1 MSRNDGPSART
12 IAAEV
17 LVRVHEDQA
26 FASAALDAEL
36 RRSAGLDPRDAAV
49 ATELVYGVLRTEAW
63 LDERIAEQSSKGRGL
78 SSTRA
83 RAELHIGVYS
93 LAFLDRVPSFAAVSE
108 AVDGVRAEAGE
119 GAGRYANAVLRG
131 LADRFDAGKRP
142 SLEDAIVASAPGW
155 LRGALRRSIGRGP
168 AERYLAAGPV
178 PPPLGLAVA
187 PGVDRE
193 ALVEELRE
201 AFPRADVALGLAS
214 PRAVLARGAGDP
226 RRLPGFEERFIVQE
240 EGAQVVALLLGARA
254 GESVLD
260 ACAGRGNKAWLL
272 GGEVGPDG
280 RVALADKYPAK
291 LSAFERR
298 AWSAA
303 MSTHAVDWTVG
314 PGDVPDGFDRVLVD
328 APCSGIGTL
337 RRRPEI
343 AHHRT
348 SDDVAELAELQV
360 AITRSP
366 ATRARDGAM
375 LVYAVCSVLR
385 EEAEAVVERLLA
397 EPAAPGVRLEQAHFE
412 PAPGVDLLSGGARA
426 DAEVESGA
434 SALDPTSL
442 SSLRLLPHE
451 SGTDGYFVA
460 AFRVRHV

>member
-1 MSRNDGPSART
+1 MSRNEKPSART

-17 LVRVHEDQA
+17 LVRVHEDRA

-36 RRSAGLDPRDAAV
+36 RRAAGLDPRDAAL

-63 LDERIAEQSSKGRGL
+63 LDERITEHSSKGRGL

-83 RAELHIGVYS
+83 RAELHIGAYS

-131 LADRFDAGKRP
+131 LAERFAAPKRP

-187 PGVDRE
+187 PGVERE
-193 ALVEELRE
+193 VLAAELRE
-201 AFPRADVALGLAS
+201 AFPRAEIALGLAS
-214 PRAVLARGAGDP
+214 PRALLARGLGDP

-240 EGAQVVALLLGARA
+240 EGAQLIALLLGARP
-254 GESVLD
+254 GEAVLD
-260 ACAGRGNKAWLL
+260 ACAGRGNKSWLL
-272 GGEVGPDG
+272 GGEVGPEG

-298 AWSAA
+298 AWSGA

-314 PGDVPDGFDRVLVD
+314 PGDVPTGFDRVLVD
-328 APCSGIGTL
+328 APCSGVGTL

-343 AHHRT
+343 ALHR
-348 SDDVAELAELQV
+348 SPSDVAELAELQV
-360 AITRSP
+360 AITRAA
-366 ATRARDGAM
+366 ATRARGGAM

-385 EEAEAVVERLLA
+385 EEAEAVVERLLGA
-397 EPAAPGVRLEQAHFE
+397 PAAPGVRLEEACFE
-412 PAPGVDLLSGGARA
+412 PRPGVELLGGLAPRGG
-426 DAEVESGA
+426 EA
-434 SALDPTSL
+434 SAESPAIPLEST
-442 SSLRLLPHE
+442 SSLRLLPQLG
-451 SGTDGYFVA
+451 GTDGYFVA

>member
-1 MSRNDGPSART
+1 
-12 IAAEV
+12 
-17 LVRVHEDQA
+17 
-26 FASAALDAEL
+26 
-36 RRSAGLDPRDAAV
+36 
-49 ATELVYGVLRTEAW
+49 VLRTEAW

-83 RAELHIGVYS
+83 RAELRIGAYS

-131 LADRFDAGKRP
+131 LAERFASGKRP
-142 SLEDAIVASAPGW
+142 ALEDAIVASAPGW

-193 ALVEELRE
+193 ALAAELRE
-201 AFPRADVALGLAS
+201 AFPRAEIELGLAS
-214 PRAVLARGAGDP
+214 PRALLARGVGDP

-240 EGAQVVALLLGARA
+240 EGAQVVALLLGAQP

-272 GGEVGPDG
+272 GGEVGPAG

-298 AWSAA
+298 TWSGA

-314 PGDVPDGFDRVLVD
+314 AGDVPQGFDRVLVD

-343 AHHRT
+343 ALHRT
-348 SDDVAELAELQV
+348 SDDVSELAELQV
-360 AITRSP
+360 AITRSA
-366 ATRARDGAM
+366 ATRACDGAM

-385 EEAEAVVERLLA
+385 EEAEAVVERLLG
-397 EPAAPGVRLEQAHFE
+397 EPAAPGVRLEEARFE
-412 PAPGVDLLSGGARA
+412 PAPGVSLLGRA
-426 DAEVESGA
+426 KATAAQVADDSSATTFESR
-434 SALDPTSL
+434 

-460 AFRVRHV
+460 SFRVRHVGGPGA